1 MVGAAACDG
10 FIRPPD
16 PLEAHPDVVSVA
28 ILLVAGEREARL
40 LAVHPHRKGGAAGPR
55 IAATLTGPGWS
66 APFSEAL
73 EPDSCAGSDFGL
85 SPAICLGAQLPE
97 AIEPRTGYGI
107 EGTAPLGSFSGS
119 MVVPAPPVL
128 HVGAPDTI
136 RLASPQEWSVL
147 DLPVRYEAGSE
158 VGTLLVEAVDVRVLE
173 DDGTE
178 TEHGQR
184 YLGAFPRP
192 LEGDGRDTVQVL
204 YRDSPVRFSLRIVGL
219 GRHYTS
225 FLAHTGS
232 FPLPQPWPSFGIEGD
247 GTYGYFD
254 GVAASRAVPFHLTGG
269 GAAPGALAGSGGKRQ

>member
-1 MVGAAACDG
+1 M
-10 FIRPPD
+10 
-16 PLEAHPDVVSVA
+16 A

-40 LAVHPHRKGGAAGPR
+40 LAVHPHRAVGAAGPQV
-55 IAATLTGPGWS
+55 AATLTGPGWR
-66 APFSEAL
+66 AAFSETL

-85 SPAICLGAQLPE
+85 SPAVCLGAQLSE

-128 HVGAPDTI
+128 HVGAPDTV
-136 RLASPQEWSVL
+136 RLVSPQEWSML
-147 DLPVRYEAGSE
+147 ELPVRYQAGSE
-158 VGTLLVEAVDVRVLE
+158 VGTLMAEVLDVRVLE

-178 TEHGQR
+178 TERGQR

-192 LEGDGRDTVQVL
+192 LEGDGRDTVQLL

-232 FPLPQPWPSFGIEGD
+232 FPLPQPWQSFGIEGN

-254 GVAASRAVPFHLTGG
+254 GVAGSRAVPFYLTGAVAVSG
-269 GAAPGALAGSGGKRQ
+269 PRPGPRGTDDN